1 MDVLI
6 SNDPDAPWGYVRI
19 FPQEADKFKNRILDA
34 AKRVPAGG
42 FIPGCFIHETCIYK
56 YSKGQKEPE
65 QKKFFTPIG
74 LVFLQGDLEKTRDF
88 LAKYM
93 REKEYYLV
101 KDKATGRIAK
111 ISNSQMTPFRNAIN
125 VNPKMITYFDNPIS
139 HFKEY
144 ARIRIL
150 SGILAGQTGYYVR
163 YKRDRKLVMDM
174 AGMTIAYGNIHQEE
188 FEFI

>member
-1 MDVLI
+1 MDVLVY
-6 SNDPDAPWGYVRI
+6 NDPEAPWGYIRI
-19 FPQEADKFKNRILDA
+19 YPSGVENFKKRILEA

-42 FIPGCFIHETCIYK
+42 FVPGCFIHETCILK

-65 QKKFFTPIG
+65 QKKFITPIG
-74 LVFLQGDLEKTRDF
+74 LIFLQGDLKKTQEF
-88 LAKYM
+88 LSEYIK
-93 REKEYYLV
+93 EKEYYLV
-101 KDKATGRIAK
+101 KDKATGKIAEIRAK
-111 ISNSQMTPFRNAIN
+111 QMKPFKAAVNA
-125 VNPKMITYFDNPIS
+125 NPKMITYFDNPIS

-144 ARIRIL
+144 AKIRIL